1 MVDIIDEEI
10 IEIEENGANN
20 DQEDPQLDPEA
31 NDEEG
36 SSASDEEENL
46 PFDKH
51 PKWKAARN
59 VEKKVESVLEEYGY
73 DSIDEM
79 IEDLSKS
86 QQLQEMVGGKDV
98 RKLLAAQEEL
108 EKIHAYW
115 AEQELERKKEEELP
129 DETIKRL
136 ERENLELKKIR
147 QEEERLLEEQ
157 KRAEK
162 IWAQYD
168 NHITSFIDSQEDLMD
183 AEKDFLHTLLT
194 RDSFINDVDIENKAD
209 VKKME
214 KRVVSMMNNLKQ
226 KIIDS
231 YVEGKLKLPKMHAPN
246 EIPRTTKEK
255 KPQSIKDSSKM
266 AVELLKK
273 RFNFE

>member
-231 YVEGKLKLPKMHAPN
+231 YVEGKLKLPKCTHQMNLLHPS
-246 EIPRTTKEK
+246 K
-255 KPQSIKDSSKM
+255 KKNHSQ
-266 AVELLKK
+266 LKIVVK
-273 RFNFE
+273 WL